1 MNLSQLTYA
10 RTVAET
16 NSFSRAAERCFVTQ
30 PSLSNAIA
38 QLEEELGGRLFAR
51 TTHSVSLTPFGE
63 RMLPLMLTVLDAQ
76 AELERTARNLTDP
89 EQKLLRVGFCPLVN
103 LALLATV
110 LEPFKEKNKGVEVVM
125 KECLLDDLRE
135 RLANEKI
142 DVLFVPTGFKMPKV
156 GKTKFYSE
164 DLCFLPRV
172 DGSDSRFGQ
181 SVSVNQIGEEV
192 FTITGEGCGLAS
204 TLREMFRASG
214 HEFRQYPGQALCYSV
229 LEDWASLGIGS
240 AILPR
245 SKVSRVSN
253 ARGLLLE
260 NGNVASITFEIVW
273 NKRSVLA
280 SHVKELLRYFKK
292 VVPGYVK
299 GLTVS

>member
-1 MNLSQLTYA
+1 MNLSQLKYA
-10 RTVAET
+10 KTVAET
-16 NSFSRAAERCFVTQ
+16 HSFSRASERCFVTQ

-63 RMLPLMLTVLDAQ
+63 RMLPLMTTVLDAQ
-76 AELERTARNLTDP
+76 AELERTARNITDP

-103 LALLATV
+103 LSLLAAV
-110 LEPFKEKNKGVEVVM
+110 LEPFKEKNKDVEVVM
-125 KECLLDDLRE
+125 KECLFDDLRE
-135 RLANEKI
+135 RLTNEKI
-142 DVLFVPTGFKMPKV
+142 DVLFAPTGFQMPNA
-156 GKTKFYSE
+156 GKTKFYTE
-164 DLCFLPRV
+164 ELCFLPRISGQ
-172 DGSDSRFGQ
+172 DQQFGQ
-181 SVSVNQIGEEV
+181 NVPLKQIANEV

-204 TLREMFRASG
+204 ALREMFRTSG
-214 HEFRQYPGQALCYSV
+214 HEFRQYPGQALSYSV
-229 LEDWASLGIGS
+229 LEDWASLGIGA

-260 NGNVASITFEIVW
+260 NGKAASITFEIIW
-273 NKRSVLA
+273 NKRAVLPG
-280 SHVKELLRYFKK
+280 HVKELLGYFRK

-299 GLTVS
+299 GMMVR